1 MDKLTWF
8 EQKYQQNLKGRS
20 CQDAFYAT
28 IEQVGF
34 DAYSTYASFATVRR
48 VKNRKK
54 KRHQLSI
61 D

>member
-20 CQDAFYAT
+20 CEDAFYKT

-34 DAYSTYASFATVRR
+34 DAYASYTSFATVRN
-48 VKNRKK
+48 KKRKK
-54 KRHQLSI
+54 RRYQLSM

>member
-20 CQDAFYAT
+20 CEDAFYKT

-34 DAYSTYASFATVRR
+34 DAYASYTSFATV
-48 VKNRKK
+48 
-54 KRHQLSI
+54 
-61 D
+61 